1 MKQVEIERLLQWT
14 FCDQKS
20 KCAMPGFGYQNS
32 WAIIEQHLR
41 LGCNIDCSARGNGLG
56 EVFAFPDSDAL
67 VVAREVDQLN
77 SNVVLDW
84 HQSREFLLGSLAG
97 LAQHEQLLVFDEI
110 ALVIEQAYT
119 GISPIWNVGRPK
131 LRPHILGN
139 GKPAVSGTR
148 YGKDRYSAGAHC
160 PLEWAQPTI
169 EGVALAR
176 AKYAVWHSALT
187 RLAHSLKG
195 KLRNI
200 SAVPPSSSA
209 APWSTAV
216 QPIRQN

>member
-20 KCAMPGFGYQNS
+20 EYSVPALGYQNS
-32 WAIIEQHLR
+32 WAIIERHLR

-84 HQSREFLLGSLAG
+84 NQSRELLLGSLAA
-97 LAQHEQLLVFDEI
+97 LAQHEQLFVFDEI
-110 ALVIEQAYT
+110 ALVIGHAYT
-119 GISPIWNVGRPK
+119 GTSPSWNVGRPK
-131 LRPHILGN
+131 LRPRILGN

-160 PLEWAQPTI
+160 PLEWVQPTI

-176 AKYAVWHSALT
+176 ATYAVWHSAVT
-187 RLAHSLKG
+187 RLAHALKG

-216 QPIRQN
+216 PPIR

>member
-20 KCAMPGFGYQNS
+20 EYSVPGLGYQNS
-32 WAIIEQHLR
+32 WAIIERHLR

-67 VVAREVDQLN
+67 VVAREVDELN
-77 SNVVLDW
+77 SNVVYRLESVKRIAPR
-84 HQSREFLLGSLAG
+84 QSGRPSSTRA
-97 LAQHEQLLVFDEI
+97 ASLVFDEI
-110 ALVIEQAYT
+110 ALVIGHAYT
-119 GISPIWNVGRPK
+119 GILPELECGRPK
-131 LRPHILGN
+131 LRPRILGN

-160 PLEWAQPTI
+160 PLEWVQPTI

-176 AKYAVWHSALT
+176 ATYAVWHSAADTSCT
-187 RLAHSLKG
+187 RTQG

-216 QPIRQN
+216 PPIR